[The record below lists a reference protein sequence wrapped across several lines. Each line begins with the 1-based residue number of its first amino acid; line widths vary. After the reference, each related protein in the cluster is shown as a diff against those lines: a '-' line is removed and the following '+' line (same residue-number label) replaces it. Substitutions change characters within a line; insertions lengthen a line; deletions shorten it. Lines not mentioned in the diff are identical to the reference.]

1 MSALGIAGNMLSLRL
16 GAIAACA
23 LLMFCVATRADPVNL
38 RVAWVDTPSQLTPLR
53 AVLAKEHPELFAHLG
68 KSYNFE
74 PIRFQGSPPQITALA
89 AGELEIAALGPS
101 SLALAIVNAHL
112 DMKIV
117 GDVIQDGLPGHFNAY
132 FAVRK
137 DGPVKRIE
145 DMKGR
150 RAAINALGSPV
161 WMELHV
167 ALARHGVADKDYV
180 VIEGNFANMFALI
193 EADKV
198 DIVPVISPKSSKQ
211 FEDSG
216 RYRPLFTA
224 AQELGTNQAA
234 MWAVRADFIAQH
246 RAALVDYFEDAI
258 RATHWLL
265 DPANHAQ
272 AIAIVQSVTKEP
284 KENIDYAFTAR
295 DVGRSPDLVPNLVAI
310 QHEVD
315 TAAELKLLPRK
326 ITVVPGY
333 VDLSMIADAKA
344 RLAR

>member
-1 MSALGIAGNMLSLRL
+1 MRHVVAVVAAGVSLGL
-16 GAIAACA
+16 AA
-23 LLMFCVATRADPVNL
+23 VAVAEPVNL

-53 AVLAKEHPELFAHLG
+53 AVLAKEHPEIFPHLG
-68 KSYNFE
+68 KSYSFE

-101 SLALAIVNAHL
+101 SLALAILNAHL
-112 DMKIV
+112 DMKVV

-137 DGPVKRIE
+137 DGPVRRIE

-167 ALARHGVADKDYV
+167 ALARHGLSDKDYV
-180 VIEGNFANMFALI
+180 VIEGNFANMFALM
-193 EADKV
+193 ESNKV

-211 FEDSG
+211 FVDAG
-216 RYRPLFTA
+216 RYRALFTA
-224 AQELGTNQAA
+224 AQELGPNQAA
-234 MWAVRADFIAQH
+234 LWAIRAEVIAKH

-258 RATHWLL
+258 RATHWFLE
-265 DPANHAQ
+265 PANHAA
-272 AIAIVQSVTKEP
+272 AIAIVQSVTREP
-284 KENIDYAFTAR
+284 AENIDYAFTSR
-295 DVGRSPDLVPNLVAI
+295 DVGRSPDLVPNVTAI

-326 ITVVPGY
+326 ITIAPQS
-333 VDLSMIADAKA
+333 VDLSMIAEAKA
-344 RLAR
+344 RLAH